1 MSAYYIGLIIQI
13 AISVMTVVAVFAM
26 TGLAGMFSL
35 GQAAYMAVGAYV
47 TFVLSRFLDIPFYL
61 TGIFA
66 ICLSVFL
73 SWLIAVPT
81 LKLRR
86 DYFALITVGF
96 SQMITAL
103 VLLFEKFTRGSIG
116 FSKIP
121 RIDGLLWVT
130 LASLALFVFW
140 IRNLKYSRFGRMC
153 IALKNDEVAARSFGI
168 DVYRLKI
175 KIYVLAS
182 AIASFAGILMAMRN
196 RVITP
201 DSFGWTQSAEMQ
213 IFLFFGGTNS
223 LTGAVLSAS
232 VLKLIPE
239 FMRNVTLFGVS
250 MQEYRTIIYAILI
263 IIVINFRPQG
273 ILGEKEISFK
283 WFAHLIR
290 KIKESFG
297 KNNQK
302 KNESYD

>member
-1 MSAYYIGLIIQI
+1 MSAYQSGLIIQVC
-13 AISVMTVVAVFAM
+13 ISIMTVVAVFAM

-47 TFVLSRFLDIPFYL
+47 TFVLYRYLDIPYYV
-61 TGIFA
+61 TGLLAIMVSIFLA
-66 ICLSVFL
+66 
-73 SWLIAVPT
+73 WLIGVPT

-86 DYFALITVGF
+86 DFFALLTVGF
-96 SQMITAL
+96 SQMVVAVI
-103 VLLFEKFTRGSIG
+103 LLFEKYTNGSIG

-121 RIDGLLWVT
+121 RADGLLWVSLLTTT
-130 LASLALFVFW
+130 LIIFW

-168 DVYRLKI
+168 DVYKLKLKI
-175 KIYVLAS
+175 YILAS
-182 AIASFAGILMAMRN
+182 AIAAFAGILMALRN

-201 DSFGWTQSAEMQ
+201 DSFGWASSAEMQ

-239 FMRNVTLFGVS
+239 FLRGINLFGTS
-250 MQEYRTIIYAILI
+250 LQEYRTIIYCIMI

-273 ILGEKEISFK
+273 ILGEIEFRTK
-283 WFAHLIR
+283 WIR
-290 KIKESFG
+290 KLFSRS
-297 KNNQK
+297 KNNAVPK
-302 KNESYD
+302 SENYE

>member
-1 MSAYYIGLIIQI
+1 MSAYQTGLIIQV
-13 AISVMTVVAVFAM
+13 AISIMTVVAIFAM

-35 GQAAYMAVGAYV
+35 GQAAYMAIGAYV
-47 TFVLSRFLDIPFYL
+47 TFVLSRFLDIPYPI
-61 TGIFA
+61 TAIFA
-66 ICLSVFL
+66 ILLSIFL

-96 SQMITAL
+96 SQMTIAL
-103 VLLFEKFTRGSIG
+103 ILLFEDYTRGSIG

-121 RIDGLLWVT
+121 RMDHLLLIT
-130 LASLALFVFW
+130 LIALVVIVFW

-153 IALKNDEVAARSFGI
+153 IALKNDEIAARSFGI
-168 DVYRLKI
+168 DVYHLKI
-175 KIYVLAS
+175 KIYVFAS
-182 AIASFAGILMAMRN
+182 AIAGFAGILMAMRN

-201 DSFGWTQSAEMQ
+201 DSFGWAHSTEMQ

-232 VLKLIPE
+232 TLKLLPE
-239 FMRNVTLFGVS
+239 FVRDVTLFGAS

-273 ILGEKEISFK
+273 ILGERELNFRWFK
-283 WFAHLIR
+283 KLVNRF
-290 KIKESFG
+290 
-297 KNNQK
+297 K
-302 KNESYD
+302 KPTVMEN

>member
-1 MSAYYIGLIIQI
+1 
-13 AISVMTVVAVFAM
+13 MTVVAVFAM

-47 TFVLSRFLDIPFYL
+47 TFVLYRYLDIPYYL
-61 TGIFA
+61 TGILA
-66 ICLSVFL
+66 ILLSIFL
-73 SWLIAVPT
+73 AWLIGVPT

-86 DYFALITVGF
+86 DFFALLTVGF
-96 SQMITAL
+96 SQMVVAVI
-103 VLLFEKFTRGSIG
+103 LLFEKYTNGSIG

-121 RIDGLLWVT
+121 RADGLLWV
-130 LASLALFVFW
+130 SLLTTALIIFW

-168 DVYRLKI
+168 DVYKLKLKI
-175 KIYVLAS
+175 YILAS
-182 AIASFAGILMAMRN
+182 AIAAFAGILMALRN

-201 DSFGWTQSAEMQ
+201 DSFGWASSAEMQ

-223 LTGAVLSAS
+223 LTGAILSAS

-239 FMRNVTLFGVS
+239 FLRGINLFGTS
-250 MQEYRTIIYAILI
+250 LQEYRTIIYCIMI

-273 ILGEKEISFK
+273 ILGEIELTTK
-283 WFAHLIR
+283 WVR
-290 KIKESFG
+290 KLFSRS
-297 KNNQK
+297 KNNAVPK
-302 KNESYD
+302 SENYE